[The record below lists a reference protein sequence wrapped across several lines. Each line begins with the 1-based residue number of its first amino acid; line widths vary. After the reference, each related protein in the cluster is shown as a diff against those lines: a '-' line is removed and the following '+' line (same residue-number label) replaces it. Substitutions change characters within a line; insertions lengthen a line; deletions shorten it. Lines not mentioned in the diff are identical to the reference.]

1 MKIILNRKTL
11 IFELLFLLVVFCEN
25 DGMRLFRFSSFT
37 YNLFILILVGIM
49 VLIAIVRK
57 YYFPKKKTFILYY
70 LIMIVGFILFE
81 YIYTSLLYRDQT
93 LYKFLS
99 FAKSYMLVFM
109 IPIVLFLF
117 EKKGAE
123 QIFEALAF
131 LTTISLALI
140 SIHAV
145 VFNLTNISILNID
158 LYFDI
163 FTRNSRLRLLDIAC
177 LEGLTCVFCWWKIL
191 FSEKKIFHYI
201 ELGICF
207 FAQFYLEQ
215 TRMIQITLLSVM
227 FFMYLLKSEKNAVKF
242 VIKLFTVVSCLIF
255 GAYILD
261 YYIGSFS
268 ALGEHASSTTI
279 RLMEVEFAV
288 KTIKRMPFWGIGM
301 INKELQTKYYYRSI
315 YSNVGL
321 TDIGVLG
328 YTVKTGLL
336 WIIPIYIIPLVR
348 FIKIY
353 IKTQDPKNKMLEAAI
368 IVYLLITSLTIIVL
382 DEVRFLM
389 WPICIAYFEYMNNLN
404 IDGNETMLNN
414 ETEKAISEK

>member
-25 DGMRLFRFSSFT
+25 DGMRLFRFSGFT
-37 YNLFILILVGIM
+37 YNLFILIFVGIM

-117 EKKGAE
+117 EKKGVE

-140 SIHAV
+140 SIHAL

-158 LYFDI
+158 LYFNI
-163 FTRNSRLRLLDIAC
+163 ATRNSRLRLLDITC
-177 LEGLTCVFCWWKIL
+177 LEGLTFIFCWWKIL
-191 FSEKKIFHYI
+191 FGEKKILHFI
-201 ELGICF
+201 ELSICL

-215 TRMIQITLLSVM
+215 TRMIQITMLSVM
-227 FFMYLLKSEKNAVKF
+227 FFMYLIKNEKNAWKF
-242 VIKLFTVVSCLIF
+242 VLKLFTVVSGLII

-261 YYIGSFS
+261 YYISSFS
-268 ALGEHASSTTI
+268 SLGEHAGSTTI
-279 RLMEVEFAV
+279 RLMEIEFAAM
-288 KTIKRMPFWGIGM
+288 TIKKMPLFGIGM
-301 INKELQTKYYYRSI
+301 IHKELQAKYYYRGI
-315 YSNVGL
+315 YSRVGL

-328 YTVKTGLL
+328 YTVKAGLL
-336 WIIPIYIIPLVR
+336 WIIPIYIVPLVR
-348 FIKIY
+348 FVKIY
-353 IKTQDPKNKMLEAAI
+353 KRTEDQKHKMLEAAL
-368 IVYLLITSLTIIVL
+368 IVYLLITSLTIVVL

-404 IDGNETMLNN
+404 KDDNEVYYNN
-414 ETEKAISEK
+414 ETVKAARET